1 MDVAVLQHDVQV
13 VPVLDEKAAE
23 VHGGLLEVF
32 CDFEV
37 GRVAAVEERQ
47 FADNL
52 AGDHLL

>member
-37 GRVAAVEERQ
+37 GRIAAVEERQ
-47 FADNL
+47 FADYL